1 MPLAGIYPITP
12 TPFDE
17 QGRIDVE
24 SIQTMT
30 AFMLRRGVDG
40 LAILGV
46 MGEADRLTDA
56 ERDQVVE
63 AFRRALPEGK
73 ALVVGAGANGTDAAI
88 QACRRAE
95 GLGADALLVT
105 PPRIQNEGVLFGYYE
120 RVAKAAVVP
129 LIVQDYPPATGVLM
143 TPALLARLYKELER
157 VEYVKLEDGPTGPKM
172 ERIRALA
179 GDAFGIFG
187 ALGGVYALEE
197 LERGA
202 VGIMSGLA
210 YPELLVRLYRL
221 HRAGDAAG
229 AAALFYDFVNLARF
243 EFQPGIGVS
252 LRKEILV
259 RRGAIRTATVR
270 HPGAVADPI
279 TLRQLNRIVG
289 HLVARGHL
297 VPADSPAAMQE
308 AADTAG
314 GSAQTGKSKPAAA
327 R

>member
-1 MPLAGIYPITP
+1 MTRTAHAPLAGIYPITP

-17 QGRIDVE
+17 QGRIDAA
-24 SIQTMT
+24 SIETMT

-40 LAILGV
+40 LAVLGV

-63 AFRRALPEGK
+63 AFRRALPAGK
-73 ALVVGAGANGTDAAI
+73 ALVVGVGANGTDAAI

-95 GLGADALLVT
+95 GLGADALLVA
-105 PPRIQNEGVLFGYYE
+105 PPRVQNDAALLGYYE
-120 RVAKAAVVP
+120 RVAKAAAVP
-129 LIVQDYPPATGVLM
+129 LIIQDYPPATGVLM
-143 TPALLARLYKELER
+143 SPALLARLYTELDR
-157 VEYVKLEDGPTGPKM
+157 VEYVKLEDAPTGPKM
-172 ERIRALA
+172 ERIRAAA
-179 GDAFGIFG
+179 GADAGFGIFG

-210 YPELLVRLYRL
+210 YPELLVRLYAL
-221 HRAGDAAG
+221 HRAGG
-229 AAALFYDFVNLARF
+229 AAAAAAFFYDFVALARF
-243 EFQPGIGVS
+243 EFQPGMGVS

-270 HPGAVADPI
+270 HPGASADPV
-279 TLRQLNRIVG
+279 TLRQLDRIVR

-297 VPADSPAAMQE
+297 APAD
-308 AADTAG
+308 
-314 GSAQTGKSKPAAA
+314 AAA
-327 R
+327 ATPAG

>member
-1 MPLAGIYPITP
+1 MVLAGIYPITP

-17 QGRIDVE
+17 RGRIDAE

-30 AFMLRRGVDG
+30 AFMLRCGVDG

-56 ERDQVVE
+56 ERDEVVA
-63 AFRRALPEGK
+63 AFRRALPAGK
-73 ALVVGAGANGTDAAI
+73 ALVVGVGAGGTDAAI

-95 GLGADALLVT
+95 GLGADALLVA
-105 PPRIQNEGVLFGYYE
+105 PPRIQNEGALFGYYE
-120 RVAKAAVVP
+120 RVGKAAVVP
-129 LIVQDYPPATGVLM
+129 VIVQDYPPATGVLM
-143 TPALLARLYKELER
+143 TPALLARLYTDVER
-157 VEYVKLEDGPTGPKM
+157 VEYVKLEDAPTGPKM
-172 ERIRALA
+172 ERIRDAVGRLA
-179 GDAFGIFG
+179 ADKHVTNAGEAFGIFG

-202 VGIMSGLA
+202 AGIMSGLA

-221 HRAGDAAG
+221 HRAGDAA
-229 AAALFYDFVNLARF
+229 AAAAFFYDFVALARF

-279 TLRQLNRIVG
+279 TLRQLDRIVE

-297 VPADSPAAMQE
+297 LPADVAAGHHE
-308 AADTAG
+308 I
-314 GSAQTGKSKPAAA
+314 
-327 R
+327 

>member
-1 MPLAGIYPITP
+1 MALAGIFPITP

-30 AFMLRRGVDG
+30 AFMLRCGVDG
-40 LAILGV
+40 LAVLGV
-46 MGEADRLTDA
+46 MGEVDRLTDA

-63 AFRRALPEGK
+63 AFRRALPAGK

-129 LIVQDYPPATGVLM
+129 LIIQDYPPATDVLM

-157 VEYVKLEDGPTGPKM
+157 VEYVKLEDAPTGPKM

-179 GDAFGIFG
+179 GETFGIFG
-187 ALGGVYALEE
+187 ALGGLYAFEE

-270 HPGAVADPI
+270 HPGAVADAM
-279 TLRQLNRIVG
+279 TLRQLDRIVG

-297 VPADSPAAMQE
+297 EPAS
-308 AADTAG
+308 
-314 GSAQTGKSKPAAA
+314 SPAAA

>member
-1 MPLAGIYPITP
+1 MTGTGQPSLAGIYPITP

-17 QGRIDVE
+17 QGRVDVE
-24 SIQTMT
+24 SIRTMA
-30 AFMLRRGVDG
+30 AFMLGCGVDG

-56 ERDQVVE
+56 ERDQVVD
-63 AFRRALPEGK
+63 AFRRALPQDK
-73 ALVVGAGANGTDAAI
+73 ALVVGVGAGGTDVAI

-95 GLGADALLVT
+95 GLGADALLVA
-105 PPRIQNEGVLFGYYE
+105 PPRIQNDGALFGYYE
-120 RVAKAAVVP
+120 RVAKAAAVP
-129 LIVQDYPPATGVLM
+129 IIVQDYPPATGVLM
-143 TPALLARLYKELER
+143 APPLLARLYTEFER
-157 VEYVKLEDGPTGPKM
+157 VKYVKLEDAPTGPKM
-172 ERIRALA
+172 ERIRSLA
-179 GDAFGIFG
+179 GEEFGIFG
-187 ALGGVYALEE
+187 ALGGVYALEG

-221 HRAGDAAG
+221 HRSGDAAG
-229 AAALFYDFVNLARF
+229 AASLFYDFVALARF

-259 RRGAIRTATVR
+259 RRGAIRMATVR
-270 HPGAVADPI
+270 HPGATADPI
-279 TLRQLNRIVG
+279 TLRQLDRIVE

-297 VPADSPAAMQE
+297 ARV
-308 AADTAG
+308 
-314 GSAQTGKSKPAAA
+314 AA

>member
-1 MPLAGIYPITP
+1 MTLAGIYPITP

-17 QGRIDVE
+17 QGRIDAE

-40 LAILGV
+40 LAVLGV

-63 AFRRALPEGK
+63 AFRRALPAGR

-105 PPRIQNEGVLFGYYE
+105 PPRIQNEATLFGYYE

-129 LIVQDYPPATGVLM
+129 LIIQDYPPATGVLM

-157 VEYVKLEDGPTGPKM
+157 IEYVKLEDPPTGLKM

-179 GDAFGIFG
+179 GEGFGIFG
-187 ALGGVYALEE
+187 ALGSLYALEE

-210 YPELLVRLYRL
+210 YPELLVKLYRL

-243 EFQPGIGVS
+243 EFQPAIGVS

-279 TLRQLNRIVG
+279 TLRQLERIIE

-297 VPADSPAAMQE
+297 AAE
-308 AADTAG
+308 AG
-314 GSAQTGKSKPAAA
+314 ERAQT

>member
-1 MPLAGIYPITP
+1 MTRVGQSTLGGIYPITP

-17 QGRIDVE
+17 QGRIDVD

-30 AFMLRRGVDG
+30 AFMLRCGVDG

-56 ERDQVVE
+56 ERDRVVE
-63 AFRRALPEGK
+63 AFRRALPAGK
-73 ALVVGAGANGTDAAI
+73 ALVVGAGAGGSDAAV

-95 GLGADALLVT
+95 GLGADALLVA
-105 PPRIQNEGVLFGYYE
+105 PPRIQNDGALFGYYE
-120 RVAKAAVVP
+120 RIAKAAVVP
-129 LIVQDYPPATGVLM
+129 IIIQDYPPATGVLM
-143 TPALLARLYKELER
+143 TPQLLARLYTEVER
-157 VEYVKLEDGPTGPKM
+157 IEYVKLEDAPTGPKM

-179 GDAFGIFG
+179 GEGFGIFG

-202 VGIMSGLA
+202 AGIMSGLA

-229 AAALFYDFVNLARF
+229 AASLFYDFVALARF

-270 HPGAVADPI
+270 HPGATADPI
-279 TLRQLNRIVG
+279 TLRQLDRIVE

-297 VPADSPAAMQE
+297 ERV
-308 AADTAG
+308 
-314 GSAQTGKSKPAAA
+314 AA

>member
-1 MPLAGIYPITP
+1 MARTKQAPLAGIYPITP

-30 AFMLRRGVDG
+30 AFMLRCGVDG

-46 MGEADRLTDA
+46 MGEVDRLTDS
-56 ERDQVVE
+56 ERDQVID
-63 AFRRALPEGK
+63 AFRRPLPAGK
-73 ALVVGAGANGTDAAI
+73 ALVVGVSAGGTDAAM

-95 GLGADALLVT
+95 GLGADALLVA
-105 PPRIQNEGVLFGYYE
+105 PPRIQNDGALFGYYE
-120 RVAKAAVVP
+120 RVAKAAAVP
-129 LIVQDYPPATGVLM
+129 IIIQDYPPATGVLM
-143 TPALLARLYKELER
+143 PAPLLARLYAELER
-157 VEYVKLEDGPTGPKM
+157 VEYVKLEDAPTGPKM

-179 GDAFGIFG
+179 GESFGIFG

-221 HRAGDAAG
+221 HQAGDAAG
-229 AAALFYDFVNLARF
+229 AASLFYDFAALARF

-270 HPGAVADPI
+270 HPGAAADPI
-279 TLRQLNRIVG
+279 TLRQLDRIVE

-297 VPADSPAAMQE
+297 ARVAA
-308 AADTAG
+308 G
-314 GSAQTGKSKPAAA
+314 
-327 R
+327 

>member
-1 MPLAGIYPITP
+1 MALAGIFPITP

-40 LAILGV
+40 LAVLGV

-63 AFRRALPEGK
+63 AFRRALPAGK

-129 LIVQDYPPATGVLM
+129 LIIQDYPPATSVLM
-143 TPALLARLYKELER
+143 TPALLARLYTELER
-157 VEYVKLEDGPTGPKM
+157 VEYVKLEDAPTGPKM

-179 GDAFGIFG
+179 GESFGIFG
-187 ALGGVYALEE
+187 ALGGLYAFEE

-229 AAALFYDFVNLARF
+229 AASLFYDFVNLARF

-259 RRGAIRTATVR
+259 RRGAIRTAAVR
-270 HPGAVADPI
+270 HPGAVADAM
-279 TLRQLNRIVG
+279 TLRQLDRIVE

-297 VPADSPAAMQE
+297 EPAS
-308 AADTAG
+308 
-314 GSAQTGKSKPAAA
+314 SPAAA

>member
-1 MPLAGIYPITP
+1 MTLAGIYPITP

-17 QGRIDVE
+17 QGRVDAA
-24 SIQTMT
+24 SIETMT
-30 AFMLRRGVDG
+30 AFMMRAGVDG

-46 MGEADRLTDA
+46 MGEADRLTEA
-56 ERDQVVE
+56 ERDQVVD
-63 AFRRALPEGK
+63 AFRRALPAGK

-88 QACRRAE
+88 AACRRAE
-95 GLGADALLVT
+95 ALGADALLVA
-105 PPRIQNEGVLFGYYE
+105 PPRVQNDGALFGYYE
-120 RVAKAAVVP
+120 RVAKAAAVP
-129 LIVQDYPPATGVLM
+129 IVIQDYPPATGVLM
-143 TPALLARLYKELER
+143 APPLLARLSRELER
-157 VEYVKLEDGPTGPKM
+157 VAYVKIEDAPTGPKI

-179 GDAFGIFG
+179 GDACGIFG

-221 HRAGDAAG
+221 HRAGESAA
-229 AAALFYDFVNLARF
+229 AAALFYDFVALARF
-243 EFQPGIGVS
+243 EFQPGLGVS

-259 RRGAIRTATVR
+259 RRGAIRTAAVR
-270 HPGAVADPI
+270 HPGAVADPT
-279 TLRQLNRIVG
+279 TLRQLDRIVE

-297 VPADSPAAMQE
+297 DAA
-308 AADTAG
+308 A
-314 GSAQTGKSKPAAA
+314 PAAA

>member
-1 MPLAGIYPITP
+1 MTQGSRAALASLAGIYPITP

-24 SIQTMT
+24 SIHTMT
-30 AFMLRRGVDG
+30 AFMLRCGVDG

-63 AFRRALPEGK
+63 AFRHALPADR

-95 GLGADALLVT
+95 GLGADALLVA
-105 PPRIQNEGVLFGYYE
+105 PPRVQNDGALFGYYE
-120 RVAKAAVVP
+120 RVANAAAVP
-129 LIVQDYPPATGVLM
+129 LIIQDYPPATGIFM
-143 TPALLARLYKELER
+143 TPALLARLYSELER
-157 VEYVKLEDGPTGPKM
+157 VEYVKLEDAPTGPKM

-179 GDAFGIFG
+179 GEAFGVFG
-187 ALGGVYALEE
+187 ALGGVYAFEE

-221 HRAGDAAG
+221 HRAGDTAG
-229 AAALFYDFVNLARF
+229 AASLFYDFVNLARF
-243 EFQPGIGVS
+243 EFQPGMGVS

-279 TLRQLNRIVG
+279 TLRQLERIVE
-289 HLVARGHL
+289 HLIVRGHL
-297 VPADSPAAMQE
+297 AP
-308 AADTAG
+308 DTATLRPVEG
-314 GSAQTGKSKPAAA
+314 AA
-327 R
+327 RRAQPR

>member
-1 MPLAGIYPITP
+1 MTLAGIYPITP

-17 QGRIDVE
+17 QGRVDTA
-24 SIQTMT
+24 SIETMT
-30 AFMLRRGVDG
+30 AFMVRAGVDG

-56 ERDQVVE
+56 ERDHVVE
-63 AFRRALPEGK
+63 AFRRALPGGK
-73 ALVVGAGANGTDAAI
+73 ALVVGAGANGTDVAI
-88 QACRRAE
+88 AACRRAE
-95 GLGADALLVT
+95 ALGADALLVA
-105 PPRIQNEGVLFGYYE
+105 PPRLQNDGALFGYYE
-120 RVAKAAVVP
+120 RVAKAATVP
-129 LIVQDYPPATGVLM
+129 IVIQDYPPATGVLM
-143 TPALLARLYKELER
+143 APPLLARLYIELER
-157 VEYVKLEDGPTGPKM
+157 VKYVKLEDAPTGPKM

-179 GDAFGIFG
+179 PDRGFGIFG

-221 HRAGDAAG
+221 HRAADAA
-229 AAALFYDFVNLARF
+229 AAASLFYDFVALARF
-243 EFQPGIGVS
+243 EFQPGLGVS
-252 LRKEILV
+252 MRKEILV

-279 TLRQLNRIVG
+279 TLRQLDRIVE

-297 VPADSPAAMQE
+297 EPAV
-308 AADTAG
+308 
-314 GSAQTGKSKPAAA
+314 A

>member
-1 MPLAGIYPITP
+1 MTRAALAGIYPITP

-17 QGRIDVE
+17 EGRIDVE
-24 SIQTMT
+24 SIRTMT
-30 AFMLRRGVDG
+30 AFMLGCGVDG

-63 AFRRALPEGK
+63 AFRRALPAGK
-73 ALVVGAGANGTDAAI
+73 ALVVGAGAGGTDAAI

-95 GLGADALLVT
+95 ALGADALLVA
-105 PPRIQNEGVLFGYYE
+105 PPRIQNDGSLFGYYE
-120 RVAKAAVVP
+120 RVANAAAVP
-129 LIVQDYPPATGVLM
+129 IVIQDYPPATGVLM
-143 TPALLARLYKELER
+143 APPLLARLYTELER
-157 VEYVKLEDGPTGPKM
+157 VEYVKLEDAPTGPKM
-172 ERIRALA
+172 ERVRALA
-179 GDAFGIFG
+179 GEGFGIFG
-187 ALGGVYALEE
+187 ALGGLYALEE

-202 VGIMSGLA
+202 VGIMSGLS
-210 YPELLVRLYRL
+210 YPELLVRLHRL

-229 AAALFYDFVNLARF
+229 AASLFYDFVALARF

-279 TLRQLNRIVG
+279 TLRQLDRIVE

-297 VPADSPAAMQE
+297 ARAAV
-308 AADTAG
+308 
-314 GSAQTGKSKPAAA
+314 

>member
-1 MPLAGIYPITP
+1 MTRVGQSTLAGIYPITP

-17 QGRIDVE
+17 QGRVDGD

-30 AFMLRRGVDG
+30 AFMLRCGVDG
-40 LAILGV
+40 LAVLGV

-63 AFRRALPEGK
+63 AFRRALPAGK
-73 ALVVGAGANGTDAAI
+73 SLVVGVGAGGTDAAI

-95 GLGADALLVT
+95 GLGADALLVA
-105 PPRIQNEGVLFGYYE
+105 PPRIQNDGALFGYYE
-120 RVAKAAVVP
+120 RVAKAADAPV
-129 LIVQDYPPATGVLM
+129 IIQDYPPATGVLM
-143 TPALLARLYKELER
+143 APPLLARLYTEVER
-157 VEYVKLEDGPTGPKM
+157 VEYVKLEDAPTGPKM

-179 GDAFGIFG
+179 GEGFGIFG

-221 HRAGDAAG
+221 HRTGDAAG
-229 AAALFYDFVNLARF
+229 AASLFYDFVALARF

-279 TLRQLNRIVG
+279 TLRQLDRVVE

-297 VPADSPAAMQE
+297 DRV
-308 AADTAG
+308 
-314 GSAQTGKSKPAAA
+314 AA

>member
-1 MPLAGIYPITP
+1 MTRVGQSTLAGIYPITP

-17 QGRIDVE
+17 QGRIDVD

-30 AFMLRRGVDG
+30 AFMLRCGVDG

-56 ERDQVVE
+56 ERDRVVE
-63 AFRRALPEGK
+63 AFRRALPAGK
-73 ALVVGAGANGTDAAI
+73 ALVVGAGAGGTDAAI

-95 GLGADALLVT
+95 GLEADALLVA
-105 PPRIQNEGVLFGYYE
+105 PPRIQNDGALFGYYE
-120 RVAKAAVVP
+120 RIAKAAVVP
-129 LIVQDYPPATGVLM
+129 IIIQDYPPATSVLM
-143 TPALLARLYKELER
+143 TPQLLARLYTEVER
-157 VEYVKLEDGPTGPKM
+157 IEYVKLEDAPTGPKM

-179 GDAFGIFG
+179 GEGFGIFG

-229 AAALFYDFVNLARF
+229 AASLFYDFVALARF

-270 HPGAVADPI
+270 HPGATADPI
-279 TLRQLNRIVG
+279 TLRQLDRIVE

-297 VPADSPAAMQE
+297 ERV
-308 AADTAG
+308 
-314 GSAQTGKSKPAAA
+314 AA

>member
-1 MPLAGIYPITP
+1 MALAGIYPIAP

-24 SIQTMT
+24 SVQTMT
-30 AFMLRRGVDG
+30 AFMLLCGVDG

-46 MGEADRLTDA
+46 MGEVDRLTDA

-63 AFRRALPEGK
+63 AFRRALPAGK
-73 ALVVGAGANGTDAAI
+73 SLVVGAGANGTDAAI

-105 PPRIQNEGVLFGYYE
+105 PPRVQNEAVLFGYYE
-120 RVAKAAVVP
+120 RVAQAAVVP

-143 TPALLARLYKELER
+143 PPAFLARLYKELER
-157 VEYVKLEDGPTGPKM
+157 VEYVKLEDGPTGLKM
-172 ERIRALA
+172 DRIRALA
-179 GDAFGIFG
+179 GEAFGIFG
-187 ALGGVYALEE
+187 ALGGVYAHEE

-229 AAALFYDFVNLARF
+229 AASLFYDFVNLARF

-270 HPGAVADPI
+270 HPGAVADPV
-279 TLRQLNRIVG
+279 TLRQLDRIVE

-297 VPADSPAAMQE
+297 APADSPAA
-308 AADTAG
+308 
-314 GSAQTGKSKPAAA
+314 A